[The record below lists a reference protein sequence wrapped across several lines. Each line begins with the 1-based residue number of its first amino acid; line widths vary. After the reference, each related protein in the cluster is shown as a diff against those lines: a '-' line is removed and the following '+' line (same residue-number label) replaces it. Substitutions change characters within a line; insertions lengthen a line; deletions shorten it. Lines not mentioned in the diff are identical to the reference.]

1 MIKMN
6 ELEQI
11 KQVEEEAAKAVER
24 ARQDSE
30 AKIAGAK
37 SQSGQKI
44 QKAIDAAKK
53 EIAEKVAKTEAE
65 AKKQAEKLTTS
76 GKSEVSTL
84 TAKADKRKGDAVKL
98 IIDEIRGD

>member
-11 KQVEEEAAKAVER
+11 KAVEEEAAKAVES

-30 AKIAGAK
+30 ARIAATK

-65 AKKQAEKLTTS
+65 AKKQAEKITAS
-76 GKSEVSTL
+76 GKSDVKAITDKA
-84 TAKADKRKGDAVKL
+84 AKKKGDAINL
-98 IIDEIRGD
+98 IIKEIRGD

>member
-37 SQSGQKI
+37 SQSGQRI
-44 QKAIDAAKK
+44 QAAVEAAKK

-65 AKKQAEKLTTS
+65 AKKQAEKFTAA
-76 GKSEVSTL
+76 GKSDVSAL
-84 TAKADKRKGDAVKL
+84 TAKADKRKEGAVKL